1 MVKKT
6 KAVINVKAEEKK
18 REVKE
23 PMYLL
28 RC

>member
-6 KAVINVKAEEKK
+6 EIISKVKAEEKK
-18 REVKE
+18 RESEE